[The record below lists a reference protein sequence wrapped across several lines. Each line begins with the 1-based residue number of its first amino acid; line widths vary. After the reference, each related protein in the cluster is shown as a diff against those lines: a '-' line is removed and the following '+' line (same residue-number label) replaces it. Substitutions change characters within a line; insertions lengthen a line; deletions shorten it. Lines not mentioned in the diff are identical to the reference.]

1 MKIHIDQIPESG
13 LELTESCDPAR
24 LDLNRPDIK
33 FVEPIT
39 VSARVTRG
47 INNVSVELNI
57 GAVMHLTCS
66 RCLQDFTADL
76 SKDVK
81 LNIPGEQTKEID
93 LTDNLR
99 EEIILSYPLKPL
111 CRRDCKGLCATCGQ
125 DLNKGKCNCDC
136 PAS

>member
-1 MKIHIDQIPESG
+1 MKIHVDQIPESG
-13 LELTESCDPAR
+13 LELKESCDPLR

-66 RCLQDFTADL
+66 RCLQEFTANL
-76 SKDVK
+76 SKDVD
-81 LNIPGEQTKEID
+81 LNIPVEQTEVID

-99 EEIILSYPLKPL
+99 EEILLSYPLKAL
-111 CRRDCKGLCATCGQ
+111 CRQDCKGLCANCGQ